1 MAAAYIKIFHDFLEK
16 TARLKDDEVGRLVKA
31 LIVYSRDG
39 VEQDLPGNEDFL
51 FPVFKAQVDADN
63 AAYEEISA
71 KRKAAGSR
79 GGKAKVAN
87 ATNCKHLSDNNDDS
101 RCINKNSSESS
112 MSSVVVGNSL
122 DTTECTED
130 STYKSIGLPKQVVAL
145 AEDRAAMYG
154 HDGDKAY
161 ILAILRDWV
170 AQGVKTV
177 EDAQRVIAE
186 HKAKTSAPATTR
198 NDHGYQ
204 HHNYT
209 EKDFGENFYFNPF
222 TDTLRGERR

>member
-51 FPVFKAQVDADN
+51 FPVFKAQVDADK

-87 ATNCKHLSDNNDDS
+87 ASTCKQEVIHDNNNDS
-101 RCINKNSSESS
+101 CCNIQKSSK
-112 MSSVVVGNSL
+112 SVVVGNSL
-122 DTTECTED
+122 DTTVGTED
-130 STYKSIGLPKQVVAL
+130 STYKGIGLTKQVVAL

-209 EKDFGENFYFNPF
+209 EEDFGENFYFNPF